1 MGDSNCIF
9 CKIARKEISS
19 SIEYEDEQTIAF
31 NDVNPEAPVHVL
43 IIPKL
48 HIDKI
53 NSIDEK
59 SMGLLG
65 KMAMVAKII
74 ARKRKISDSGF
85 RLVINCGKDSGQV
98 VDHLHMHL
106 LGGRQFGWPPG

>member
-1 MGDSNCIF
+1 MGNSNCIF

-48 HIDKI
+48 HIAKI
-53 NSIDEK
+53 DSIDEK

-65 KMAMVAKII
+65 KMAMVANTI
-74 ARKRKISDSGF
+74 ARKRKISESGF
-85 RLVINCGKDSGQV
+85 RLVINCGKDGGQV